1 MGESKAK
8 CFQGNPETMSKR
20 KDSCVDIVEMTAGEI
35 HDARR
40 DGRVTFENVARA
52 YLERIEAYNHELNA
66 VITANTDAPDRA
78 AKLDAVW
85 DDNGPISPVHGV
97 PVLVKD
103 NTDTQDMPTTAGSV
117 LFEGTVPPDDAYII
131 SQLRDAGAIVI
142 AKTNLGEFSSGS
154 LSSLGGQTRNPYDL
168 SRDTGGSS
176 AGTGAGIAANFG
188 VLGIGTDTG
197 GSVRLPSGFC
207 NLVGL
212 RPTTGLLSR
221 DGIIPLSDT
230 QDTAGPMTRTVVDAA
245 KMMDAMVGYDPADS
259 WTSRIRSNVPE
270 SYTDHLIEDGLEG
283 RRLGV
288 VRQFFGPKTNEGNEP
303 NREAQAVTDVI
314 EQALDDMAEAGAEIV
329 DSVEI
334 PEMETTVAESD
345 VIEFV
350 GKFNSKVIKL
360 EFNREM
366 NRYLDSLGD
375 DAPIDSAQ
383 EILESGTLEGYIPL
397 EEYVET
403 GTIPPEDHDDY
414 FQTIAFRQALR
425 QHILDT
431 LEDNDLDALV
441 YPTASRITSKIDEDR
456 LYRTSSNTRIAP
468 YTALPAMTVPGGFD
482 PIWETPVGVEFIAG
496 PFEEPTLFELGYAYE
511 HASNNRTPPEDF
523 RTI

>member
-1 MGESKAK
+1 
-8 CFQGNPETMSKR
+8 MSKR
-20 KDSCVDIVEMTAGEI
+20 NNSCVDIIEMTAGEI

-40 DGRVTFENVARA
+40 DKSITFEEVARA
-52 YLERIEAYNHELNA
+52 YLGRIDAYNDELNA
-66 VITANTDAPDRA
+66 VITANTDAPNQA
-78 AKLDAVW
+78 AELDAVW
-85 DDNGPISPVHGV
+85 DNNGPISSVHGV
-97 PVLVKD
+97 PILVKD
-103 NTDTQDMPTTAGSV
+103 NTDTQNMPTTAGSV
-117 LFEGTVPPDDAYII
+117 LFEDTVPPDDAYIV

-142 AKTNLGEFSSGS
+142 AKTNLGEFSHGS

-221 DGIIPLSDT
+221 DGIIPISNT
-230 QDTAGPMTRTVVDAA
+230 QDTAGPMTRTVADAA

-288 VRQFFGPKTNEGNEP
+288 VRQFFGPKTSEGNEP
-303 NREAQAVTDVI
+303 NREAQAVSDVVD
-314 EQALDDMAEAGAEIV
+314 QALDDMAEAGAEIV

-334 PEMETTVAESD
+334 PEMETIVSESNF
-345 VIEFV
+345 VEFV
-350 GKFNSKVIKL
+350 NKFNSKVSRL
-360 EFNREM
+360 EFNSEM
-366 NRYLDSLGD
+366 NKYLDSLGD
-375 DAPIDSAQ
+375 NAPIHSVQ
-383 EILESGTLEGYIPL
+383 EILESGTVGGYIPL
-397 EEYVET
+397 EEYVRT

-414 FQTIAFRQALR
+414 FKAIGFRQEVR
-425 QHILDT
+425 RHILNS
-431 LEDNDLDALV
+431 LEDNDLDALL

-468 YTALPAMTVPGGFD
+468 YTTLPAITVPAGFD
-482 PIWETPVGVEFIAG
+482 PIWETPVGVEFMAG
-496 PFEEPTLFELGYAYE
+496 PFEEPALFELGYAYE
-511 HASNNRTPPEDF
+511 QVSHHRTLPE
-523 RTI
+523 TYGPVC